1 MTYYFIVG
9 ITVFVSIIVNS
20 ILKKKFRDYSKLYLH
35 SCMSGKEIAEKMLA
49 DHGIYDVNVLS
60 IEGELTDH
68 YNPINKTINLSEK
81 VYNDSTAASIAV
93 AAHECGHALQ
103 HQLGYNLLKLRN
115 HLIPILNL
123 SSKFINIAII
133 SGLTIF
139 YNSGGNN
146 SLILKIGIG
155 LFFLVVIFSFITL
168 PIEFDASNRA
178 LTWLRN
184 KNVVN
189 YQEYHKAKESL
200 NLAAMT
206 YVVSAFGCLAQLIYF
221 LSVFTGGNSSSTRKD
236 DHF

>member
-9 ITVFVSIIVNS
+9 ITVLLSIIVNF
-20 ILKKKFRDYSKLYLH
+20 ILKNKFRNYSKLYLH
-35 SCMSGKEIAEKMLA
+35 SCISGKEIAEKMLA

-60 IEGELTDH
+60 VEGELTDH

-81 VYNDSTAASIAV
+81 VYNDSTAASVAV

-103 HQLGYNLLKLRN
+103 HRLGYNLLKLRN

-123 SSKFINIAII
+123 SSKFINITII

-139 YNSGGNN
+139 YNSGGSN
-146 SLILKIGIG
+146 SLILKLGIG

-206 YVVSAFGCLAQLIYF
+206 YVISALGCLAQLIYF
-221 LSVFTGGNSSSTRKD
+221 LSVFTGSSSSTRKNE
-236 DHF
+236 HF

>member
-9 ITVFVSIIVNS
+9 TTFLVSVIVNT
-20 ILKKKFRDYSKLYLH
+20 ILKNKFRDYSQLYLH
-35 SCMSGKEIAEKMLA
+35 SHMSGKEIAEKMLT

-60 IEGELTDH
+60 VEGELTDH
-68 YNPINKTINLSEK
+68 YNPINKTINLSDK
-81 VYNDSTAASIAV
+81 VYNDRSAASVAV

-103 HQLGYNLLKLRN
+103 HRLGYNLLKLRN
-115 HLIPILNL
+115 HLVPILNFT
-123 SSKFINIAII
+123 SKFINIAIM

-139 YNSGGNN
+139 YSSGGKD
-146 SLILKIGIG
+146 SLILKLGIG

-189 YQEYHKAKESL
+189 YQEYHKARESL
-200 NLAAMT
+200 NWAAMT
-206 YVVSAFGCLAQLIYF
+206 YVVSALGSLAQLIYF
-221 LSVFTGGNSSSTRKD
+221 LSIFTGKKD
-236 DHF
+236 EHL

>member
-9 ITVFVSIIVNS
+9 LTVLVSIIVNS

-103 HQLGYNLLKLRN
+103 HRLGYNLLKLRN

-139 YNSGGNN
+139 YNSGGND
-146 SLILKIGIG
+146 SLILKLGIG

-178 LTWLRN
+178 LTWLKN

-206 YVVSAFGCLAQLIYF
+206 YVVSALGSLAQLIYF
-221 LSVFTGGNSSSTRKD
+221 LSVFTGSSSSTRKD

>member
-9 ITVFVSIIVNS
+9 ITVLLSIIVNS
-20 ILKKKFRDYSKLYLH
+20 ILKNKFRDYSKLYLH
-35 SCMSGKEIAEKMLA
+35 SCMSGKEIAEKMLS

-60 IEGELTDH
+60 TEGELTDH

-81 VYNDSTAASIAV
+81 VYNDRTVASIAV
-93 AAHECGHALQ
+93 ASHECGHALQ

-139 YNSGGNN
+139 YNSGGND
-146 SLILKIGIG
+146 SFILKIGIG

-178 LTWLRN
+178 LTWLKN

-206 YVVSAFGCLAQLIYF
+206 YVVSALGCLAQLIYF
-221 LSVFTGGNSSSTRKD
+221 LSVFTGSSSSTRKD
-236 DHF
+236 

>member
-9 ITVFVSIIVNS
+9 TTFLVSIIINT
-20 ILKKKFRDYSKLYLH
+20 ILKNKFRNYSNIYLH
-35 SCMSGKEIAEKMLA
+35 SRMSGKETAEKMLS

-60 IEGELTDH
+60 IEGELIDH

-81 VYNDSTAASIAV
+81 VYNDRTAASVAV

-103 HQLGYNLLKLRN
+103 HRLGYNLLKLRN
-115 HLIPILNL
+115 HLVPILNF
-123 SSKFINIAII
+123 SSKLINLAIM

-139 YNSGGNN
+139 YNSGGKD
-146 SLILKIGIG
+146 SLILKLGIG

-168 PIEFDASNRA
+168 PIEFNASSRA

-200 NLAAMT
+200 NWAAMT
-206 YVVSAFGCLAQLIYF
+206 YVVSAVGSFAQLIYF
-221 LSVFTGGNSSSTRKD
+221 LSIFTDKKNEQL
-236 DHF
+236 

>member
-9 ITVFVSIIVNS
+9 ITVLLSIIVNS

-35 SCMSGKEIAEKMLA
+35 SCMSGKEIAENMLA

-81 VYNDSTAASIAV
+81 VYNDRTAASIAV

-103 HQLGYNLLKLRN
+103 HQLDYNLLKLRN

-146 SLILKIGIG
+146 SFILKLGIG

-178 LTWLRN
+178 LTWLKN

-206 YVVSAFGCLAQLIYF
+206 YVVSALGSLAQLIYF
-221 LSVFTGGNSSSTRKD
+221 LSIFTGSSTRKD
-236 DHF
+236 ENF

>member
-1 MTYYFIVG
+1 MIYYFIVG

-68 YNPINKTINLSEK
+68 YNPIKKTINLSEK

-146 SLILKIGIG
+146 SFILKIGIG

-189 YQEYHKAKESL
+189 YQEYNKAKESL

-221 LSVFTGGNSSSTRKD
+221 LSVFTGSSSSTRKD
-236 DHF
+236 DNF

>member
-9 ITVFVSIIVNS
+9 TTFLISVIVNT
-20 ILKKKFRDYSKLYLH
+20 ILKNKFIAYSKVYLH
-35 SCMSGKEIAEKMLA
+35 SRMSGKEIAEKMLT
-49 DHGIYDVNVLS
+49 DHGIFDVNVLS
-60 IEGELTDH
+60 VEGELTDH

-81 VYNDSTAASIAV
+81 VYNDRTAASVAV

-103 HQLGYNLLKLRN
+103 HRLGYNLLKLRN
-115 HLIPILNL
+115 HLVPILNF
-123 SSKFINIAII
+123 SSKFINIAIM

-139 YNSGGNN
+139 YSSGGKD
-146 SLILKIGIG
+146 SLILQLGIG
-155 LFFLVVIFSFITL
+155 LFFLVVVFSFITL

-200 NLAAMT
+200 NWAALT
-206 YVVSAFGCLAQLIYF
+206 YVVSALGSLAQLIYF
-221 LSVFTGGNSSSTRKD
+221 LSIFTDKKEE
-236 DHF
+236 HF

>member
-9 ITVFVSIIVNS
+9 ITVFMSIIVNS

-49 DHGIYDVNVLS
+49 DHGIYDVNILS

-68 YNPINKTINLSEK
+68 YNPISKTINLSEK
-81 VYNDSTAASIAV
+81 VYNESTAASIAV

-221 LSVFTGGNSSSTRKD
+221 LSVFTGSSSTRKD
-236 DHF
+236 DHL

>member
-9 ITVFVSIIVNS
+9 TTFLLSVIVNT
-20 ILKKKFRDYSKLYLH
+20 ILKNKFRAYSKLYLH
-35 SCMSGKEIAEKMLA
+35 SHMSGKEIAEKMLN
-49 DHGIYDVNVLS
+49 DHGIYDVHVLS

-81 VYNDSTAASIAV
+81 VYNDTTTASTAV

-103 HQLGYNLLKLRN
+103 HRLGYNLLKLRN
-115 HLIPILNL
+115 HLVPILNF
-123 SSKFINIAII
+123 SSQFINLAIV

-139 YNSGGNN
+139 YSSGGKD
-146 SLILKIGIG
+146 SLILKLGIG
-155 LFFLVVIFSFITL
+155 LFFLVVIFSFLTL

-178 LTWLRN
+178 LNWLKN

-200 NLAAMT
+200 NWAAMT
-206 YVVSAFGCLAQLIYF
+206 YVISALGSLAQLIYF
-221 LSVFTGGNSSSTRKD
+221 LSFFSSKKD
-236 DHF
+236 EHF

>member
-1 MTYYFIVG
+1 MIYYFIVG
-9 ITVFVSIIVNS
+9 ITVLVSIIVNS

-93 AAHECGHALQ
+93 ASHECGHALQ

-123 SSKFINIAII
+123 SSKFINIAIL

-139 YNSGGNN
+139 YNSGGND
-146 SLILKIGIG
+146 SLILKLGIG

-206 YVVSAFGCLAQLIYF
+206 YVVSALGCLAQLIYF
-221 LSVFTGGNSSSTRKD
+221 LSVFTGGSSSSTRKD
-236 DHF
+236 DNF

>member
-9 ITVFVSIIVNS
+9 ITVFMSIIVNS
-20 ILKKKFRDYSKLYLH
+20 ILKNKFRDYSKLYLH

-81 VYNDSTAASIAV
+81 VYNDSTAASTAV

-115 HLIPILNL
+115 HLIPILNF

-146 SLILKIGIG
+146 SLILKLGIG

-178 LTWLRN
+178 LTWLKN

-206 YVVSAFGCLAQLIYF
+206 YVVSALGSLAQLIYF
-221 LSVFTGGNSSSTRKD
+221 LSVFTGSGNSTRKD
-236 DHF
+236 EHF

>member
-9 ITVFVSIIVNS
+9 ITVLVSIIVNS

-93 AAHECGHALQ
+93 ASHECGHALQ

-146 SLILKIGIG
+146 SFILKLGIG

-178 LTWLRN
+178 LTWLKN

-189 YQEYHKAKESL
+189 YQEYNKAKESL

-206 YVVSAFGCLAQLIYF
+206 YVVSALGCLAQLIYF
-221 LSVFTGGNSSSTRKD
+221 LSVFTGVSSTRKNEN
-236 DHF
+236 F

>member
-9 ITVFVSIIVNS
+9 ITVLVSIIVNS

-49 DHGIYDVNVLS
+49 DHGINDVNVIS

-68 YNPINKTINLSEK
+68 YNPMNKTINLSEK
-81 VYNDSTAASIAV
+81 VYNDRTAASIAV
-93 AAHECGHALQ
+93 ASHECGHALQ

-123 SSKFINIAII
+123 SSKFTNIAII

-139 YNSGGNN
+139 YNSGGND
-146 SLILKIGIG
+146 SLILKLGIG

-178 LTWLRN
+178 LTWLKN

-206 YVVSAFGCLAQLIYF
+206 YVVSALGCLAQLIYF
-221 LSVFTGGNSSSTRKD
+221 LSVFTGDSSTRKCD
-236 DHF
+236 NF